1 MYTTV
6 VKSRKRAQG
15 ISRKTTLKGEKRIAV
30 LERSCA
36 CTRTRVPRT
45 CKACG
50 AVLRSCLSPPSLH
63 VIAFW
68 EGRTLSLYRMC
79 SLQNVFCIE
88 CVLYRMCACVRCAD
102 CILGGAHPHHIY
114 SILCPTESCRQNA
127 FCTECVLY
135 RMCSVQN
142 VIAFWEGR
150 THTIFIHCCVPQRA
164 STECVLYRTL
174 YVCARHTIFI
184 HCCVPQRAAGGNA
197 LRQ

>member
-1 MYTTV
+1 MHAHP
-6 VKSRKRAQG
+6 RAAHLQG
-15 ISRKTTLKGEKRIAV
+15 VWGCAPLLPLAAFPTCDCTLG
-30 LERSCA
+30 
-36 CTRTRVPRT
+36 
-45 CKACG
+45 G
-50 AVLRSCLSPPSLH
+50 AYPL
-63 VIAFW
+63 
-68 EGRTLSLYRMC
+68 
-79 SLQNVFCIE
+79 SLQNVFSTVFCIE

-174 YVCARHTIFI
+174 YVCARHTILI